1 MASQLSSHLHQI
13 LFNIPPPPFELDNP
27 SRVSQRSL
35 MLNRQSCV
43 LHLITTIIYFVIS
56 ATRCICNL
64 QSPLKIVWSKFS
76 VVAKCHL
83 ELACP
88 GLAAAVLWSPALSLV
103 IIQDVQRLPSRS
115 PLMSCHISVIELH
128 IFNFFITHRLMFS
141 RILPVC
147 PNLHLPAVQSP
158 PSPLHLHFNLQ
169 NLCKTWDACNISHP
183 APTAPHV
190 CRLRVHGAARV
201 GSRGLMNIFILLSA
215 RKCWRMT
222 AGRGAAALAKHSTTN
237 FAALLH
243 NNVHML
249 TRDEEIRMGAW

>member
-56 ATRCICNL
+56 ATTCICNL

-115 PLMSCHISVIELH
+115 PLMSCHISVNELH

-147 PNLHLPAVQSP
+147 PNLHLPAV
-158 PSPLHLHFNLQ
+158 PS
-169 NLCKTWDACNISHP
+169 
-183 APTAPHV
+183 
-190 CRLRVHGAARV
+190 
-201 GSRGLMNIFILLSA
+201 
-215 RKCWRMT
+215 
-222 AGRGAAALAKHSTTN
+222 LAFTFT
-237 FAALLH
+237 L
-243 NNVHML
+243 
-249 TRDEEIRMGAW
+249 

>member
-1 MASQLSSHLHQI
+1 MTSQLSSHLHQI

-56 ATRCICNL
+56 ATTCICNL

-76 VVAKCHL
+76 VVASGQVSSR
-83 ELACP
+83 A
-88 GLAAAVLWSPALSLV
+88 GLPRAGGRCVVLWSPALSLV

-115 PLMSCHISVIELH
+115 PLMSCHISVNELH

-147 PNLHLPAVQSP
+147 PNLHLPAV
-158 PSPLHLHFNLQ
+158 PS
-169 NLCKTWDACNISHP
+169 
-183 APTAPHV
+183 
-190 CRLRVHGAARV
+190 
-201 GSRGLMNIFILLSA
+201 
-215 RKCWRMT
+215 
-222 AGRGAAALAKHSTTN
+222 LAFTFT
-237 FAALLH
+237 L
-243 NNVHML
+243 
-249 TRDEEIRMGAW
+249 

>member
-13 LFNIPPPPFELDNP
+13 LPLIFNIPPPPFELDNP

-56 ATRCICNL
+56 ATTCICNL

-115 PLMSCHISVIELH
+115 PLMSCHISVNELH

-158 PSPLHLHFNLQ
+158 PSPLLGGGVNIDRSKLSWFHLTQHSLAHLVMFYILGFAYG
-169 NLCKTWDACNISHP
+169 CKLPPRTAKTIFANP
-183 APTAPHV
+183 KAPPF
-190 CRLRVHGAARV
+190 GFEK
-201 GSRGLMNIFILLSA
+201 IFFFKSPKIIF
-215 RKCWRMT
+215 
-222 AGRGAAALAKHSTTN
+222 LAKPFNRNRSQDSKM
-237 FAALLH
+237 
-243 NNVHML
+243 V
-249 TRDEEIRMGAW
+249 